1 MEACRRQHRTNNNK
15 TALEIPPRPPLI
27 SPPFFLCLSS
37 PLCILVNFFLAH
49 SLYCCPS
56 SQDQH
61 WKESDDLLQLQETMR
76 AHLSC
81 AMCWGLLPRHHE
93 MGHIPTAPHRLPL
106 SEHKPWRRGIKV
118 EESVGGGG
126 ARARGRTEFSFFV
139 SSCPWVGCRISGF
152 STRRMH
158 PTNSHLGSTFFFI
171 SPPHLQAGAGPEVGL
186 SREALLRSEIRLGK
200 YTASKEKD
208 ERGDNTGFG

>member
-1 MEACRRQHRTNNNK
+1 VAARDKGGGEC
-15 TALEIPPRPPLI
+15 
-27 SPPFFLCLSS
+27 
-37 PLCILVNFFLAH
+37 
-49 SLYCCPS
+49 
-56 SQDQH
+56 
-61 WKESDDLLQLQETMR
+61 
-76 AHLSC
+76 
-81 AMCWGLLPRHHE
+81 G
-93 MGHIPTAPHRLPL
+93 
-106 SEHKPWRRGIKV
+106 RRGGKGKGEDRV
-118 EESVGGGG
+118 LLLRVKLPM
-126 ARARGRTEFSFFV
+126 GRV
-139 SSCPWVGCRISGF
+139 SISGF